1 MDFTLRILVVDD
13 EPLVTAL
20 LKETL
25 KSLGYEVE
33 TAGSAAEAKTR
44 AKAFD
49 PDLAIL
55 DVDLGSGPDGIDLA
69 TSLKHSSP
77 ALAIIFLTNVAEPKF
92 AGKSAKNLPNGA
104 AYLHKLRMG
113 DSSLLSSAI
122 DQVSRGKGK
131 QLRDDLTSENALSG
145 LSRSQLDVIDL
156 LARGMSNEEI
166 AQIRGTTVRAVRLI
180 LVRAFKAMGIDEQ
193 GGSERRVKAAIE
205 YLKAA
210 GLPR

>member
-1 MDFTLRILVVDD
+1 
-13 EPLVTAL
+13 
-20 LKETL
+20 
-25 KSLGYEVE
+25 
-33 TAGSAAEAKTR
+33 
-44 AKAFD
+44 
-49 PDLAIL
+49 
-55 DVDLGSGPDGIDLA
+55 
-69 TSLKHSSP
+69 
-77 ALAIIFLTNVAEPKF
+77 
-92 AGKSAKNLPNGA
+92 
-104 AYLHKLRMG
+104 MG

-131 QLRDDLTSENALSG
+131 QLRDDLTSENSLSG